1 MRSESNEVKTPST
14 NDLLCLA
21 ETAGVPV
28 TWHRGGPQGAWIP
41 QQNRISIRDGMDDAH
56 TRSTLAHELAHMV
69 FRHPP
74 KATQRQERQA
84 DKFAAKLLITE
95 AGYASAEAIYG
106 PSPQQIAAELNV
118 TTHLLAVWRNTY
130 ERTVS

>member
-1 MRSESNEVKTPST
+1 MKTPST
-14 NDLLCLA
+14 NDLIDLA
-21 ETAGVPV
+21 ESAGVPI

-56 TRSTLAHELAHMV
+56 IRCTLAHELAHMV

-74 KATQRQERQA
+74 KATQRQESQA
-84 DKFAAKLLITE
+84 DRFAAKLLITE
-95 AGYASAEAIYG
+95 TDYARAEAIYG

-118 TTHLLAVWRNTY
+118 TTHLLAVWRDIY
-130 ERTVS
+130 ERTRT